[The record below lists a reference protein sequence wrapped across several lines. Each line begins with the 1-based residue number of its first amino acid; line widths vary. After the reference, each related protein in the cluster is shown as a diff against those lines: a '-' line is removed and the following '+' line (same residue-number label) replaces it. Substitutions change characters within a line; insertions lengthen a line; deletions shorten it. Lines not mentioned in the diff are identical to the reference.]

1 MARERGS
8 RISSPGHELLESA
21 RQLRWRVPEL
31 ALLFANRATAAARQA
46 GDTEQ
51 RLRAEA
57 IALFAENRLGRS
69 VTATERALGAFRDA
83 ERAGSTEPLGE
94 LRVEL
99 ACCARG
105 SGSLDVALRVLHPL
119 LELERVPARL
129 RAHAL
134 VELCGALPM
143 HRRAAERVEAL
154 DEADRLY
161 AAESTEDQD
170 TTRLLRARVAGVR
183 AAHYRG
189 NGEFALAIES
199 AAAGLDFLE
208 RLGDPAAD
216 SGEVRAGLVLEQ
228 AQSLLDLGKQA
239 EALRSAAE
247 VLRQPLR
254 AAAAAPVG
262 WLRLAVATRVHVP
275 SGQHSAAVESLREAL
290 DGGRRHELF
299 DLQAAVLNT
308 LSALHEKASDLPE
321 ALRCVRD
328 AYSADHHWRRT
339 VEQARLRLLEEFPAP
354 NSAIPRQQSEHGGH
368 DYDRHG
374 HPVEHPSR
382 GPLTPAASDT
392 EPATEDPDTRQ
403 QARRLMNTLLSGGAP
418 STRDSATVPQQHE
431 GAGTG
436 DRRSAGAG
444 DGTAAHR
451 SGAALGEVVTA
462 GGTVAGRRHRAPDGA
477 EEHGATD
484 PHHPTDPVGSADPVA
499 PGGFE
504 RAVAAPDTE
513 RQGESDAHRP
523 PREYGGREDIDFPAE
538 APAETG
544 FGGTATE
551 AESGSGSGFP
561 SSSSTPSSSSR
572 TEDVTTIMP
581 VVPSFPESEPS
592 GEEPGDQAVGHTGW
606 PPSDPQPGGMTE
618 PVEPRRSRA
627 ADSSPEHGSE
637 PLHEHAAAAPSDS
650 VPPESDSTGAR
661 RRAEPAEAEEPP
673 ARRSHGRSLDE
684 IRAALEAEGRGTPRQ
699 RRSRSAAA
707 EATEEAGSAAEPGT
721 PARPATPARPGGR
734 RRRAEPPEPAASGEQ
749 AASAERTEST
759 AQVGH
764 GGSETYPELGESS
777 GDTSRETTSRPAVPE
792 HLLEQSRELI
802 RDFSGMDVSESAE
815 SGAGQAGLA
824 DLLAEALVAYR
835 HGNRADDTAGAGQS
849 APAKATHAYPEAPET
864 SSGVDSPVARSS
876 RRSGE
881 PEMPS
886 EDEPAARTGTDDTAF
901 RGRRR
906 HAAGETETGESH
918 SWTPRIR

>member
-1 MARERGS
+1 M
-8 RISSPGHELLESA
+8 
-21 RQLRWRVPEL
+21 
-31 ALLFANRATAAARQA
+31 FANRATATARQV

-83 ERAGSTEPLGE
+83 ERAGSAEPLGD

-105 SGSLDVALRVLHPL
+105 SGSPDVALRVLHPL

-170 TTRLLRARVAGVR
+170 TTRLLRARVAGAR

-228 AQSLLDLGKQA
+228 TQSLLDLGKQA
-239 EALRSAAE
+239 EALRCASE
-247 VLRQPLR
+247 IVRQPLR

-262 WLRLAVATRVHVP
+262 WLRLAVATRVYVP
-275 SGQHSAAVESLREAL
+275 SGQHSAAFESLREAL

-354 NSAIPRQQSEHGGH
+354 NSAIPRQQSEHGEQGH
-368 DYDRHG
+368 DRHD
-374 HPVEHPSR
+374 HTVEHPPR
-382 GPLTPAASDT
+382 GPLPPTA
-392 EPATEDPDTRQ
+392 PATEDPDTRQ

-418 STRDSATVPQQHE
+418 STRDSAAVPQQHE
-431 GAGTG
+431 GTDTG
-436 DRRSAGAG
+436 DRRSTGEG
-444 DGTAAHR
+444 HDTAAHR
-451 SGAALGEVVTA
+451 SDNPFGEVVTA
-462 GGTVAGRRHRAPDGA
+462 GGSVPGRRHRAPDGA

-484 PHHPTDPVGSADPVA
+484 PHPYPAAGTAAPVDTGASADPA
-499 PGGFE
+499 PSGVFDPSG
-504 RAVAAPDTE
+504 ASSDTV
-513 RQGESDAHRP
+513 RQGEPDAHRP
-523 PREYGGREDIDFPAE
+523 PREHGPSREHGGREDIDFPAE
-538 APAETG
+538 NPTETG
-544 FGGTATE
+544 FDRTATE
-551 AESGSGSGFP
+551 SGTGSGIGSGSGFP
-561 SSSSTPSSSSR
+561 SSSP

-581 VVPSFPESEPS
+581 VVPSFPDSEPQPADA
-592 GEEPGDQAVGHTGW
+592 GEHAVGDKAW
-606 PPSDPQPGGMTE
+606 PVSDPQPGGTTE
-618 PVEPRRSRA
+618 SAEPHRPRA
-627 ADSSPEHGSE
+627 AESSWGHGSE
-637 PLHEHAAAAPSDS
+637 SLHEHATSGSSESASPDS
-650 VPPESDSTGAR
+650 TPPESGTTGGR
-661 RRAEPAEAEEPP
+661 RRAEPAETEEPP

-684 IRAALEAEGRGTPRQ
+684 IRAALEAEGRGAPRQ
-699 RRSRSAAA
+699 RRSRSAGAA
-707 EATEEAGSAAEPGT
+707 EVTGVTGNGPESPVTAQPGT
-721 PARPATPARPGGR
+721 TAQPAPPTRSGGR
-734 RRRAEPPEPAASGEQ
+734 RRRAEPPEPDASGEP
-749 AASAERTEST
+749 AEST
-759 AQVGH
+759 APAES
-764 GGSETYPELGESS
+764 GGSEASSEWGDSS
-777 GDTSRETTSRPAVPE
+777 GGTSPDTSSRPAVPE

-802 RDFSGMDVSESAE
+802 RDFSGMDVSDSAE

-835 HGNRADDTAGAGQS
+835 NGNRADDDTASTEQS
-849 APAKATHAYPEAPET
+849 ATARAPRTPPEAPEPPPGSNST
-864 SSGVDSPVARSS
+864 AARRS
-876 RRSGE
+876 RRSGD
-881 PEMPS
+881 PEIRV
-886 EDEPAARTGTDDTAF
+886 EDEPTARTGTDDTAF

-906 HAAGETETGESH
+906 HAAGETDPGESY

>member
-83 ERAGSTEPLGE
+83 ERAGSAEPLGE

-170 TTRLLRARVAGVR
+170 TTRLLRARVAVVR

-199 AAAGLDFLE
+199 ATAGLDFLE

-239 EALRSAAE
+239 EALRCASE
-247 VLRQPLR
+247 IVRQPLR

-275 SGQHSAAVESLREAL
+275 SGQHSAAFESLREAL

-308 LSALHEKASDLPE
+308 LSALHERASDLPE

-354 NSAIPRQQSEHGGH
+354 NSAIPRQQSENGGH
-368 DYDRHG
+368 GRDQQGYDQHG
-374 HPVEHPSR
+374 HTTEHSPS
-382 GPLTPAASDT
+382 GPLPPEAGET

-418 STRDSATVPQQHE
+418 GTRDSASVPHQQE
-431 GAGTG
+431 GTDTG
-436 DRRSAGAG
+436 DHRSGGQGNGA
-444 DGTAAHR
+444 AAHR
-451 SGAALGEVVTA
+451 SDAPLGEVVSW
-462 GGTVAGRRHRAPDGA
+462 GTVAGRRHRVPDGA
-477 EEHGATD
+477 EEHGSAH
-484 PHHPTDPVGSADPVA
+484 PHTPADSVT
-499 PGGFE
+499 PGVFE
-504 RAVAAPDTE
+504 RSGATRDTTW
-513 RQGESDAHRP
+513 QGEPDAHHP
-523 PREYGGREDIDFPAE
+523 PREYAARDDIDFPTE
-538 APAETG
+538 LPTETG
-544 FGGTATE
+544 LGGTATE
-551 AESGSGSGFP
+551 SDTGSGVGSGSDFASP
-561 SSSSTPSSSSR
+561 SR

-581 VVPSFPESEPS
+581 IVPSFSESEPPVEES
-592 GEEPGDQAVGHTGW
+592 GEHAGGDSGW
-606 PPSDPQPGGMTE
+606 PTSDPQPGGVPEPTE
-618 PVEPRRSRA
+618 RHPSRA
-627 ADSSPEHGSE
+627 ADSPPGHDSE
-637 PLHEHAAAAPSDS
+637 PLHEHAAPGPSEPAPSE
-650 VPPESDSTGAR
+650 PGAERAR
-661 RRAEPAEAEEPP
+661 RRAEPIEAEEPP

-684 IRAALEAEGRGTPRQ
+684 IRAALEAEGRGAPRQ
-699 RRSRSAAA
+699 RRSRSAA
-707 EATEEAGSAAEPGT
+707 ETTEEAGSGTEPDLS
-721 PARPATPARPGGR
+721 ARPATPTRPGGR

-749 AASAERTEST
+749 SASGDRAEST
-759 AQVGH
+759 TPVGE
-764 GGSETYPELGESS
+764 GGSGTHPEGDESFGGTPRET
-777 GDTSRETTSRPAVPE
+777 TTSRPAVPE

-802 RDFSGMDVSESAE
+802 RDFSGMDVSDSAAE

-835 HGNRADDTAGAGQS
+835 NGNRTDDTAGAGQS
-849 APAKATHAYPEAPET
+849 APARAPRAYPEAPET
-864 SSGVDSPVARSS
+864 PSETASPTARSS

-881 PEMPS
+881 SEMRS
-886 EDEPAARTGTDDTAF
+886 EDEPTARTGTDDTAF

>member
-83 ERAGSTEPLGE
+83 ERAGSAEPLGD

-105 SGSLDVALRVLHPL
+105 SGSPDVALRVLHPL

-170 TTRLLRARVAGVR
+170 TTRLLRARVAGAR

-199 AAAGLDFLE
+199 ATAGLDFLE

-228 AQSLLDLGKQA
+228 AQSLLDLGKHA
-239 EALRSAAE
+239 EALRCASE
-247 VLRQPLR
+247 IVRQPLR

-262 WLRLAVATRVHVP
+262 WLRLAVATRVYVP
-275 SGQHSAAVESLREAL
+275 SGQHSAAFESLREAL

-339 VEQARLRLLEEFPAP
+339 VERARLRLLEEFPVP
-354 NSAIPRQQSEHGGH
+354 NSAIPRQQSEHGGQ
-368 DYDRHG
+368 DYDPHG
-374 HPVEHPSR
+374 HTVEHPPR
-382 GPLTPAASDT
+382 GPLSPTAGDT
-392 EPATEDPDTRQ
+392 APVTEDPDTRQ

-418 STRDSATVPQQHE
+418 STRDSATVPHQHE
-431 GAGTG
+431 GTDIG
-436 DRRSAGAG
+436 DRRSSGEG
-444 DGTAAHR
+444 DDTVAHR
-451 SGAALGEVVTA
+451 SDVALGEVVTA
-462 GGTVAGRRHRAPDGA
+462 SGTVPGRRHRAPDGA

-484 PHHPTDPVGSADPVA
+484 PHPHTPAGSVAPVDTGTSADPVP
-499 PGGFE
+499 PGVFDPSG
-504 RAVAAPDTE
+504 AASDTA
-513 RQGESDAHRP
+513 RQGEPDAHRP
-523 PREYGGREDIDFPAE
+523 PRDHGGREDIDFPAE
-538 APAETG
+538 NPTETG
-544 FGGTATE
+544 FDRTATE
-551 AESGSGSGFP
+551 SGTGPGIGSGSGFP
-561 SSSSTPSSSSR
+561 SSSR
-572 TEDVTTIMP
+572 DEDVTAIMP
-581 VVPSFPESEPS
+581 VVPSFPDSELR
-592 GEEPGDQAVGHTGW
+592 GEEVGEHAVGNEAW
-606 PPSDPQPGGMTE
+606 PVSDPQPGGTTE
-618 PVEPRRSRA
+618 SVEPHRPRA
-627 ADSSPEHGSE
+627 ADSSSGPGSE
-637 PLHEHAAAAPSDS
+637 PLQEHATTGPSES
-650 VPPESDSTGAR
+650 APPESAPPESGTTGGR
-661 RRAEPAEAEEPP
+661 RRAEPTETEEPP
-673 ARRSHGRSLDE
+673 TRRSHGRSLDE

-699 RRSRSAAA
+699 RRSRSAGTA
-707 EATEEAGSAAEPGT
+707 EVTGEAGNGPESAT
-721 PARPATPARPGGR
+721 TARSGGR
-734 RRRAEPPEPAASGEQ
+734 RRRAEPPEPAASGEP
-749 AASAERTEST
+749 AEST
-759 AQVGH
+759 APAGS
-764 GGSETYPELGESS
+764 GGSETPPERGDNSEETSR
-777 GDTSRETTSRPAVPE
+777 DTSSHPPVPE

-802 RDFSGMDVSESAE
+802 RDFSGMDVSDSAE
-815 SGAGQAGLA
+815 SGAGQEGLA

-835 HGNRADDTAGAGQS
+835 NGNRADDTASAGQS
-849 APAKATHAYPEAPET
+849 ATARAPQTPPEAPEPP
-864 SSGVDSPVARSS
+864 SGANSTAARRS
-876 RRSGE
+876 RRSGD
-881 PEMPS
+881 PEMRV
-886 EDEPAARTGTDDTAF
+886 EDEPTARTGTDDTAF

-906 HAAGETETGESH
+906 HAAGETEPGESY